1 MQYVLLQS
9 AYWYQDESQDIAAFL
24 TVKVNDDDDD
34 IDEARRE
41 RRTAARVA
49 LYAVHSAV
57 FEPLTYH
64 TTPATISDPAC
75 RAAPTCTTRTA
86 NLVKAARRQS
96 ALTWAF
102 RMPHCK
108 ACIYV
113 RPLTM

>member
-34 IDEARRE
+34 VDEARRE

-49 LYAVHSAV
+49 LSAVHSAV

-64 TTPATISDPAC
+64 TTPRYHTVTLPAVQ
-75 RAAPTCTTRTA
+75 RPPVPPEPPT
-86 NLVKAARRQS
+86 
-96 ALTWAF
+96 W
-102 RMPHCK
+102 
-108 ACIYV
+108 
-113 RPLTM
+113 